1 MAIQSTTT
9 TPPVAATID
18 DLKPKTTAAGT
29 DKNALG
35 KDDFLK
41 LMVAQMKN
49 QDPMNP
55 ADDKDNIAQMAQF
68 SSLEQITNL
77 ANATQELATRL
88 SLTQNVGLLGH
99 TVTYTGAD
107 GKAVSGTVDGLDLG
121 QDGTTTLSV
130 AGQAGVDPS
139 GITSVR

>member
-1 MAIQSTTT
+1 MATTPITGTTT
-9 TPPVAATID
+9 ATAATTGTSS
-18 DLKPKTTAAGT
+18 KTAA
-29 DKNALG
+29 NQILG

-77 ANATQELATRL
+77 ANATQDLANRL

-99 TVTYTGAD
+99 TVTYTGTDGSAVSGMVDGLNLTTD
-107 GKAVSGTVDGLDLG
+107 GKA
-121 QDGTTTLSV
+121 TLSV
-130 AGQAGVDPS
+130 AGQTGVDPTA
-139 GITSVR
+139 ITSVR

>member
-1 MAIQSTTT
+1 MATTPITGTTT
-9 TPPVAATID
+9 APTAT
-18 DLKPKTTAAGT
+18 TGT
-29 DKNALG
+29 SSKKADQILG

-77 ANATQELATRL
+77 ATATQDLANRL

-99 TVTYTGAD
+99 TVTYTGTD
-107 GKAVSGTVDGLDLG
+107 GASVSGTVDGLALAK
-121 QDGTTTLSV
+121 DGSATLSV
-130 AGQAGVDPS
+130 AGQTGVDPTS
-139 GITSVR
+139 ITSVR

>member
-1 MAIQSTTT
+1 MATTPITGTTT
-9 TPPVAATID
+9 ATAAT
-18 DLKPKTTAAGT
+18 TGT
-29 DKNALG
+29 SSKNAANQILG

-77 ANATQELATRL
+77 ANATQDLANRL

-99 TVTYTGAD
+99 TVTYTGTD
-107 GKAVSGTVDGLDLG
+107 GSAVSGTVDGLNLTT
-121 QDGTTTLSV
+121 DGKATLSV
-130 AGQAGVDPS
+130 AGQTGVDPTA
-139 GITSVR
+139 ITSVR

>member
-1 MAIQSTTT
+1 MAIQPTTT
-9 TPPVAATID
+9 TTTSALTGTSTT
-18 DLKPKTTAAGT
+18 KTAA
-29 DKNALG
+29 DNNVLG

-77 ANATQELATRL
+77 AGATQQLANRM

-99 TVTYTGAD
+99 NVTYSGAD
-107 GKAVSGTVDGLDLG
+107 GTSVTGLVDGLDLAKDG
-121 QDGTTTLSV
+121 SAKLSVGGTT
-130 AGQAGVDPS
+130 GIDPTAV
-139 GITSVR
+139 TSVR

>member
-1 MAIQSTTT
+1 MAIDPTTTATTT
-9 TPPVAATID
+9 TDRGTPQTRP
-18 DLKPKTTAAGT
+18 TA
-29 DKNALG
+29 DKNVLG

-77 ANATQELATRL
+77 ATATQKLAD
-88 SLTQNVGLLGH
+88 SMQMTQTLGLIGH
-99 TVTYTGAD
+99 TVTYTNAD
-107 GKAVSGTVDGLDLG
+107 GTPTAPARSPRSTSPAARRALTVGDARRTSTRAVV
-121 QDGTTTLSV
+121 
-130 AGQAGVDPS
+130 
-139 GITSVR
+139 TSVR

>member
-1 MAIQSTTT
+1 MAIDATTT
-9 TPPVAATID
+9 ATAATAAATTR
-18 DLKPKTTAAGT
+18 KTDA
-29 DKNALG
+29 NQALG

-41 LMVAQMKN
+41 LMVAQLKN

-88 SLTQNVGLLGH
+88 SLSQNVGLLGH
-99 TVTYTGAD
+99 DVTYTKAD
-107 GKAVSGTVDGLDLG
+107 GTSATGKVDGLDLTA
-121 QDGTTTLSV
+121 DGGATLSV
-130 AGQAGVDPS
+130 AGQAGVDPTTV
-139 GITSVR
+139 TSVR

>member
-1 MAIQSTTT
+1 MAIDPITTT
-9 TPPVAATID
+9 T
-18 DLKPKTTAAGT
+18 TAASTLTGT
-29 DKNALG
+29 ASAKKTATPGVLG

-55 ADDKDNIAQMAQF
+55 SDDKDNIAQMAQF

-77 ANATQELATRL
+77 ANATQELANRL

-99 TVTYTGAD
+99 TVTYTGLD
-107 GKAVSGTVDGLDLG
+107 GKAVSGTVDGLDLDN
-121 QDGTTTLSV
+121 DGSTTLSV
-130 AGQAGVDPS
+130 AGQTGVDPTD
-139 GITSVR
+139 ITSVR

>member
-9 TPPVAATID
+9 A
-18 DLKPKTTAAGT
+18 TTAAAAAASAKT
-29 DKNALG
+29 ATPNVLG

-77 ANATQELATRL
+77 ATATQQLADRL
-88 SLTQNVGLLGH
+88 TLTQNIGLLGH

-107 GKAVSGTVDGLDLG
+107 GTSVTGTVDGLDMAK
-121 QDGTTTLSV
+121 DGKASLSV
-130 AGQAGVDPS
+130 AGQGGVDPAAV
-139 GITSVR
+139 TSVR

>member
-1 MAIQSTTT
+1 MAINPATVATPATTGTTSTKKSDANGNQ
-9 TPPVAATID
+9 V
-18 DLKPKTTAAGT
+18 
-29 DKNALG
+29 LG

-77 ANATQELATRL
+77 ATAVHDLSNRM

-99 TVTYTGAD
+99 DVTYTKAD
-107 GKAVSGTVDGLDLG
+107 GTSGTGKVDGLDLTA
-121 QDGTTTLSV
+121 DGAATLSV
-130 AGQAGVDPS
+130 AGQAGVDPATV
-139 GITSVR
+139 TSVR

>member
-1 MAIQSTTT
+1 MAIDPTTT
-9 TPPVAATID
+9 TTTTRAASSFTGT
-18 DLKPKTTAAGT
+18 TTAKKTATAGV
-29 DKNALG
+29 LG

-77 ANATQELATRL
+77 ANATQDLANRL

-99 TVTYTGAD
+99 TVTYTGTD
-107 GKAVSGTVDGLDLG
+107 GIAVSGTVDGLNLTT
-121 QDGTTTLSV
+121 DGKATLSV
-130 AGQAGVDPS
+130 AGQTGVDPTA
-139 GITSVR
+139 ITSVR

>member
-1 MAIQSTTT
+1 MAIDPTTT
-9 TPPVAATID
+9 TTATSAVTGTSQTA
-18 DLKPKTTAAGT
+18 KTAA
-29 DKNALG
+29 NNILG

-77 ANATQELATRL
+77 ANATQELATRM

-99 TVTYTGAD
+99 DVTYTGTD
-107 GKAVSGTVDGLDLG
+107 GAAVTGRVDGLDLRK
-121 QDGTTTLSV
+121 DGTTTLSV
-130 AGQAGVDPS
+130 AGTTGIDPTR
-139 GITSVR
+139 ITSVR

>member
-1 MAIQSTTT
+1 MATTPITGTTT
-9 TPPVAATID
+9 ATAAT
-18 DLKPKTTAAGT
+18 TGT
-29 DKNALG
+29 SSKNPANQILG

-77 ANATQELATRL
+77 ANATQDLANRL

-99 TVTYTGAD
+99 TVTYTGTD
-107 GKAVSGTVDGLDLG
+107 GTAVSGTVDGLNLG
-121 QDGTTTLSV
+121 TDGKATLSV
-130 AGQAGVDPS
+130 AGQTGVDPTA
-139 GITSVR
+139 ITSVR